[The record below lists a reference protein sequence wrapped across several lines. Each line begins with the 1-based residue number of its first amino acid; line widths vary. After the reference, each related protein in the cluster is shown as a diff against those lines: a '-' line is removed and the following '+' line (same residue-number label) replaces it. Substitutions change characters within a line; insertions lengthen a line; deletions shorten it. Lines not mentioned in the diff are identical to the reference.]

1 MSRVYISIGSNVDA
15 EKNIRAAIDALTQQ
29 FGSLTLSTV
38 YKNSAIGF
46 EGDDFLNLVVGLE
59 TEQSIP
65 EFVESLHSIEAAQG
79 RCRDVEKFS
88 PRTLDID
95 LLLYGNDLYDSTT
108 ITIPRDEIV
117 KYAFVL
123 QPLAELIPEY
133 IHPTENQTINSLWE
147 QFDKTDLKMQPF
159 PL

>member
-1 MSRVYISIGSNVDA
+1 MSTVYISIGSNVDA
-15 EKNIRAAIDALTQQ
+15 GKNIRAAIAALTEK
-29 FGSLTLSTV
+29 FGHLILSTV

-65 EFVESLHSIEAAQG
+65 EFVDSLHSIEATQG
-79 RCRDVEKFS
+79 RLRDVKKFS
-88 PRTLDID
+88 PRTLDMD
-95 LLLYGNDLYDSTT
+95 LLLYGNDIYDSKT